1 VNVRK
6 WIPLLILATAQFIV
20 VIDTTILNVSIGVL
34 VEEFN
39 TSVTSIQA
47 AIASYALVT
56 ATLLLTGGRAAE
68 TLKLRRVLAA
78 GLAFYA
84 AGSALAAVSTN
95 ISMLYV
101 GWSGLEGIGAAFV
114 LPAVL
119 ALTAATYRGRDR
131 RIAFAVIGSTAAA
144 AVAMGPLLG
153 GAAATFLS
161 WRVAFGVETAIAIP
175 LIFSVRLLVS
185 PPRTARKRNFDI
197 AGALLSISALSLIV
211 VAVINGSRWGWL
223 QPRQEVAV
231 GDTAIQLLGLP
242 PTLLFLGAGATL
254 WLVFWWWSNRRVR
267 RGERPLIDPVLFHSK
282 PIMSGAA
289 AQLIV
294 SLILAGVL
302 FTIPLYLAV
311 VLGENPFQIAIALLP
326 LTILV
331 LATAVVSLLIPER
344 FSPKRR
350 VELGMLLMI
359 FGTSLLAW
367 RIDEVLRDG
376 DLAIALALI
385 GMGVGLSVTQLG
397 GMILPAANVRIRGE
411 ASALKGTSR
420 YLGSAVG
427 TGILGSIL
435 IVGLTASFVDR
446 INDIPAIASDEELVA
461 DLERAASTELDFM
474 SNAEMRS
481 RVDGSGLSVAL
492 KETLVRVNEQ
502 ARVDALQAAFVAATA
517 FGVLGLAVSFALP
530 AHRVVDRHGTRPDVL
545 PESW

>member
-1 VNVRK
+1 MRK

-34 VEEFN
+34 VEEFD
-39 TSVTSIQA
+39 TSVTVIQA

-68 TLKLRRVLAA
+68 TLKLSRVLVA
-78 GLAFYA
+78 GLVFYA
-84 AGSALAAVSTN
+84 AGSVLAAVSTH

-101 GWSGLEGIGAAFV
+101 GWSGLEGIGAALV

-119 ALTAATYRGRDR
+119 ALTIATYRGRDR
-131 RIAFAVIGSTAAA
+131 RIAFAAIGATAAA

-161 WRVAFGVETAIAIP
+161 WRVAFGVEAAIAIP

-185 PPRTARKRNFDI
+185 PARTARKRNFDV

-223 QPRQEVAV
+223 RPRQDVAI
-231 GDTAIQLLGLP
+231 GDTPIQPLGLP
-242 PTLLFLGAGATL
+242 PTLLLLGAGATL

-267 RGERPLIDPVLFHSK
+267 RGERPLIDPVLFHSR
-282 PIMSGAA
+282 PVMSGAG
-289 AQLIV
+289 AQLLV
-294 SLILAGVL
+294 SLVLAGVL
-302 FTIPLYLAV
+302 FTIPLYLAIV
-311 VLGENPFQIAIALLP
+311 RGEDPFQIAIALLP

-331 LATAVVSLLIPER
+331 LVAAVFSLLLPER

-350 VELGMLLMI
+350 VQVGMLLMI
-359 FGTSLLAW
+359 FGTSLLAF
-367 RIDEVLRDG
+367 RIDEVLRDV

-397 GMILPAANVRIRGE
+397 GMILPAADVRIRGE

-420 YLGSAVG
+420 YLGSALG

-435 IVGLTASFVDR
+435 IVGLTASFIDR
-446 INDIPAIASDEELVA
+446 INDIPAIAADEELVA
-461 DLERAASTELDFM
+461 DLERSAGTELDFM

-481 RVDGSGLSVAL
+481 RVDETDLSVAL
-492 KETLVRVNEQ
+492 KGTLVRVNEQ
-502 ARVDALQAAFVAATA
+502 ARIDALQAAFVAATA

-545 PESW
+545 PDSW

>member
-1 VNVRK
+1 
-6 WIPLLILATAQFIV
+6 L
-20 VIDTTILNVSIGVL
+20 
-34 VEEFN
+34 
-39 TSVTSIQA
+39 
-47 AIASYALVT
+47 
-56 ATLLLTGGRAAE
+56 
-68 TLKLRRVLAA
+68 
-78 GLAFYA
+78 
-84 AGSALAAVSTN
+84 
-95 ISMLYV
+95 
-101 GWSGLEGIGAAFV
+101 V

-119 ALTAATYRGRDR
+119 ALTIATYRGRDR
-131 RIAFAVIGSTAAA
+131 RIAFAAIGATAAA

-161 WRVAFGVETAIAIP
+161 WRVAFGVEAAIAIP
-175 LIFSVRLLVS
+175 LIFLVRLLAS
-185 PPRTARKRNFDI
+185 PERTARKRNFDV
-197 AGALLSISALSLIV
+197 AGALLSISALSLMV

-223 QPRQEVAV
+223 QPRQDVAI
-231 GDTAIQLLGLP
+231 GATNIQPLGLP

-267 RGERPLIDPVLFHSK
+267 RGERPLVDPALFHSK
-282 PIMSGAA
+282 PIMSGSA
-289 AQLIV
+289 AQLAV
-294 SLILAGVL
+294 SLVLAGVL
-302 FTIPLYLAV
+302 FTIPLYLGT
-311 VLGENPFQIAIALLP
+311 VLGEDPFQIAIALLP

-331 LATAVVSLLIPER
+331 LVTAVVSLLIPER
-344 FSPKRR
+344 ITPKHR
-350 VELGMLLMI
+350 VQAGMLLMI

-367 RIDEVLRDG
+367 RVDEVLRDG

-420 YLGSAVG
+420 YLGSAMG

-461 DLERAASTELDFM
+461 DLERSAGTELDFV

-481 RVDGSGLSVAL
+481 LVDKTELSVAL
-492 KETLVRVNEQ
+492 KGTLVRVNEQ
-502 ARVDALQAAFVAATA
+502 ARIDALQAAFVAATA